1 MKTRG
6 VSIVLLAVLALGLV
20 GVAGCEGQ
28 ATEAPGVA
36 DELKGQTVVASP
48 SWAADGVLD
57 MKAMGRRATRVVT
70 GVVESVGP
78 PQAAILVGGFE
89 DGITVVYSDAT
100 VLLNGSMKGKSAEES
115 ERIAVRLLG
124 GTLSD
129 YTFRYEDEAQMSAGD
144 RVVLFLT
151 DNPDTLYPRDNGF
164 QYAVLWGVHGA
175 FRMKGNL
182 GTRGAGIPAEHR
194 DVPLSDIEASVQ

>member
-48 SWAADGVLD
+48 SWAADEVLD

-151 DNPDTLYPRDNGF
+151 DNPDTLYPRDIQSEFDVSPYTIGRPRK
-164 QYAVLWGVHGA
+164 VLISPAPVRRTGNPIGA
-175 FRMKGNL
+175 
-182 GTRGAGIPAEHR
+182 TRRLLAC
-194 DVPLSDIEASVQ
+194 